1 MVITIESVKP
11 VKPKLA
17 YEDYARL
24 PDDERYELID
34 GELITMLSP
43 KEIHQKVLK
52 LAAGWFLA
60 VEASG
65 LGTFYFAPF
74 DVILSNFNVVQPDI
88 IFISNA
94 RSGII
99 FISNARSGIITE
111 DNVRGAPDI
120 VVEIL
125 SPSTAD
131 YDRTIKR
138 ELYERY
144 GVPEYWL
151 VDPYAKTITILRMG
165 ADGYNVHAVYG
176 EGDTLVSPTLAG
188 FALDLGELF

>member
-34 GELITMLSP
+34 GELIPMPSP
-43 KEIHQKVLK
+43 KKIHQRLI
-52 LAAGWFLA
+52 LDLSWILRPL
-60 VEASG
+60 EEMG
-65 LGTFYFAPF
+65 LGELFIAPF
-74 DVILSNFNVVQPDI
+74 DVILSNFNVVQPDLL
-88 IFISNA
+88 FVSA
-94 RSGII
+94 
-99 FISNARSGIITE
+99 ARSGIITE
-111 DNVRGAPDI
+111 DNIRGAPDL

-131 YDRTIKR
+131 YDRTTKR

-144 GVPEYWL
+144 GVPEYWM

-176 EGDTLVSPTLAG
+176 VGDTLSSPTLAG

>member
-24 PDDERYELID
+24 PDDECCELID
-34 GELITMLSP
+34 GELIPMPSP
-43 KEIHQKVLK
+43 KVIHQLLIFSIGSPLREFVIRLSLGKVIP
-52 LAAGWFLA
+52 
-60 VEASG
+60 S
-65 LGTFYFAPF
+65 PM
-74 DVILSNFNVVQPDI
+74 DVILSDFNVIQPDI
-88 IFISNA
+88 IFISRD
-94 RSGII
+94 RSH
-99 FISNARSGIITE
+99 IITE
-111 DNVRGAPDI
+111 DNIRGAPDL

-131 YDRTIKR
+131 YDRTTKR
-138 ELYERY
+138 ELYERH

-151 VDPYAKTITILRMG
+151 VDPYAKTIAVLILG

-176 EGDTLVSPTLAG
+176 EGDTLSSPTLAG
-188 FALDLGELF
+188 FSLNLSELF

>member
-34 GELITMLSP
+34 GELIPMPSP
-43 KEIHQKVLK
+43 KEIHQRLLLLLGAKWLWFVL
-52 LAAGWFLA
+52 
-60 VEASG
+60 ERG
-65 LGTFYFAPF
+65 LGSVYVAPF
-74 DVILSNFNVVQPDI
+74 DVILSDFDVVQPDI
-88 IFISNA
+88 IFVSNA
-94 RSGII
+94 RAHII
-99 FISNARSGIITE
+99 
-111 DNVRGAPDI
+111 DDYVHGAPDL

-131 YDRTIKR
+131 YDKTTKR

-165 ADGYNVHAVYG
+165 ADGYNTYAVYG
-176 EGDTLVSPTLAG
+176 EGDTLTSPTLAG